1 MRKKCLILSLLL
13 VFSMSGLLGTSA
25 MSFKSEKGIISVNS
39 SANMEVAPD
48 VAEISFAVQTSHKD
62 SMQIASVE
70 NKKISDEVFSM
81 LKTFINEENGDFIKT
96 SDFKANPIYSYQN
109 SKKIFER
116 YEVSNKVIIHTKS
129 IDKIGLMIDNA
140 LKLGA
145 TNVENLTFAVSDY
158 ESQCNELIS
167 EASQKA
173 KTRASLIA
181 KTLSSSISGIS
192 NITTS
197 CGINEYNTPR
207 LYMAKNMISDVAAG
221 ATTSGVS
228 ISNGIIK
235 INANVN
241 ATFFVK

>member
-1 MRKKCLILSLLL
+1 
-13 VFSMSGLLGTSA
+13 
-25 MSFKSEKGIISVNS
+25 
-39 SANMEVAPD
+39 
-48 VAEISFAVQTSHKD
+48 
-62 SMQIASVE
+62 
-70 NKKISDEVFSM
+70 
-81 LKTFINEENGDFIKT
+81 
-96 SDFKANPIYSYQN
+96 
-109 SKKIFER
+109 
-116 YEVSNKVIIHTKS
+116 
-129 IDKIGLMIDNA
+129 MIDNA